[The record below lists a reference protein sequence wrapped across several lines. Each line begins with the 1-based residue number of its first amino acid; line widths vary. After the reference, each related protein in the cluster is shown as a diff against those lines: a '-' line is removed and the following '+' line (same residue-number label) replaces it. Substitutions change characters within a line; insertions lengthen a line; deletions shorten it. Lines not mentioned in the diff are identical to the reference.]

1 VTLTTTV
8 SERLERAAFV
18 IHSDQP
24 VHRRDPDLAHL
35 CRFVPGHPVA
45 YCVHDALPKRD
56 RYRCRHARMG
66 SNPIDQRKG
75 GAALSDLE
83 RVAVPPGVAR

>member
-1 VTLTTTV
+1 
-8 SERLERAAFV
+8 
-18 IHSDQP
+18 
-24 VHRRDPDLAHL
+24 
-35 CRFVPGHPVA
+35 
-45 YCVHDALPKRD
+45 
-56 RYRCRHARMG
+56 MG